1 VTEASP
7 TLESRYGRTPQDRR
21 RNRLFGFGAGGAII
35 LAALV
40 WVIWVAFDGTAPT
53 MEVRDI
59 AHSSTDRESSV
70 TYELSLAPGTEA
82 SCAVQALDERHGIV
96 GWKVVEVPASEQYT
110 RVLQET
116 VRTTAPAN
124 TALIYKCWL
133 P

>member
-1 VTEASP
+1 
-7 TLESRYGRTPQDRR
+7 
-21 RNRLFGFGAGGAII
+21 
-35 LAALV
+35 
-40 WVIWVAFDGTAPT
+40 

-96 GWKVVEVPASEQYT
+96 GWKVVDVPASEQYT